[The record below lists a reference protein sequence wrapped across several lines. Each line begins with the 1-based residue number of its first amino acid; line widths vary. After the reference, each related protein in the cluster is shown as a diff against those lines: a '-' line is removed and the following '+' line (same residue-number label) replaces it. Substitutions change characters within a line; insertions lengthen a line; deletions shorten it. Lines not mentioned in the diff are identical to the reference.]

1 VTDAPGQVAALDSDG
16 TSARPRRILCIDDE
30 PALRLTIQAYLEDMG
45 HLAATAQDGE
55 QGLALI
61 RAEEFDAV
69 LLDLT
74 MPGLSGLAVLEEA
87 AVIKPNL
94 PVVVVS
100 GTGNIHDVIAALRL
114 GAWDFLTKPIEDMA
128 ILVHALEKVI
138 ERASLIREN
147 QLHRERLE
155 VLVRKRTE
163 KLRQEVAERRAVEK
177 ALRTSL
183 AEKEVL
189 LKEVHHR
196 VKNNLQIVSSLLS
209 LQALKFDDALSAAF
223 MDSQARVR
231 AMALVHE
238 KLYRSGDLSR
248 IYFPD
253 YLRQLSTFL
262 LQAYR
267 PKGKAVDSDIQCHDL
282 CLPVDFAIPCGLIVN
297 ELFTNSLKHAF
308 PGRSSGTIRLRA
320 SQEGSQAHLVVEDD
334 GVGFPPDFVVEQAES
349 LGLQLVTNL
358 THQLSGT
365 LTVDSDPSGSRFTLR
380 FPVPADQPAEH
391 QACETS

>member
-1 VTDAPGQVAALDSDG
+1 MTALDSDG
-16 TSARPRRILCIDDE
+16 TPARPRRILCIDDE
-30 PALRLTIQAYLEDMG
+30 PALRLTIQAYLQDIG
-45 HLAATAQDGE
+45 HLVATAQDGE

-61 RAEEFDAV
+61 QAEEFDAV

-74 MPGLSGLAVLEEA
+74 MPGLSGLAVLERA

-100 GTGNIHDVIAALRL
+100 GTGNIHDVISALRL
-114 GAWDFLTKPIEDMA
+114 GAWDFITKPIEDMA

-163 KLRQEVAERRAVEK
+163 KLRREVAERRAVEK

-209 LQALKFDDALSAAF
+209 LQSLKFDDALAGAF

-248 IYFPD
+248 IDFPD

-267 PKGKAVDSDIQCHDL
+267 PKDKAVASDIQCRDL

-308 PGRSSGTIRLRA
+308 TGRTSGIIRLRA
-320 SQEGSQAHLVVEDD
+320 SQDGSQAHLVVEDD
-334 GVGFPPDFVVEQAES
+334 GVGFPPDFVMEEAES

-365 LTVDSDPSGSRFTLR
+365 LTVDSGPSGSRFTLR
-380 FPVPADQPAEH
+380 FPVPADQPADQ

>member
-1 VTDAPGQVAALDSDG
+1 MSLLPGSMVKLDSDG
-16 TSARPRRILCIDDE
+16 CPAHPMRILCVDDE
-30 PALRLTIQAYLEDMG
+30 PALRLTVQAFLQDMG
-45 HLAATAQDGE
+45 HSVATAQDGM
-55 QGLALI
+55 QGLELI
-61 RAEEFDAV
+61 QAETFDAV
-69 LLDLT
+69 LLDLA
-74 MPGLSGLAVLEEA
+74 MPGMSGLAVLERA
-87 AVIKPNL
+87 AALKPNL

-128 ILVHALEKVI
+128 ILVYSLEKVI

-155 VLVRKRTE
+155 VLVRKRTQ
-163 KLRQEVAERRAVEK
+163 KLRKEIAERRSVEK
-177 ALRTSL
+177 ALRISL

-209 LQALKFDDALSAAF
+209 LQSLKYDESLAAAF
-223 MDSQARVR
+223 LDSQARVR

-248 IYFPD
+248 IDFPD

-267 PKGKAVDSDIQCHDL
+267 PKDKSVTSDIECRDL

-308 PGRSSGTIRLRA
+308 TGRTSGVIRLRA
-320 SQEGSQAHLVVEDD
+320 SQEGSEARLVVEDN
-334 GVGFPPDFVVEQAES
+334 GVGFPPDISVDAADS

-358 THQLSGT
+358 THQLRGT
-365 LTVDSDPSGSRFTLR
+365 MDVVSDASGSRFTLR
-380 FPVPADQPAEH
+380 FPIPAPRSVLSTTR
-391 QACETS
+391 ETP